1 MNLLHSMKRF
11 LLPLLAALALP
22 AAFNSEAMK
31 AEESRG
37 WDDEQFCNMSY
48 ESLEKPYF
56 KRVWRMKCGQ
66 KSDVEKANLNNI
78 SSSTNPKIHNLC
90 KNDNDYK
97 RCIKYFS
104 TQLRSE
110 EENAKR
116 CLIGLYPCKK
126 VNQDDIPSKLRK
138 KVKNK
143 LASEQQ
149 RKKEK
154 FARDLLTRKQR
165 EDSKLSQFTHKGIT
179 YVASKSCS
187 DGKQFYWNVEKGF
200 LKKEKVVEI
209 GCLSDYELQSL
220 KNQSRGGSG
229 GAGGGSG
236 SNFLQQQQI
245 NRNMMNNWENTWRRQ
260 NNITDY

>member
-1 MNLLHSMKRF
+1 MRRF
-11 LLPLLAALALP
+11 LLPLLAVLALP
-22 AAFNSEAMK
+22 NPFYSEGIK
-31 AEESRG
+31 AEDNKG
-37 WDDEQFCNMSY
+37 WDDEQFCKMSY

-66 KSDVEKANLNNI
+66 NSDVNKANLNNI

-97 RCIKYFS
+97 RCVKYFS

-126 VNQDDIPSKLRK
+126 VNQDDIPAKLRK
-138 KVKNK
+138 KVNNK

-154 FARDLLTRKQR
+154 FARDRLSRQQY
-165 EDSKLSQFTHKGIT
+165 EESKLSQFTHKGIT
-179 YVASKSCS
+179 YVASKRCT
-187 DGKQFYWNVEKGF
+187 DGKQFYWNINKGF
-200 LKKEKVVEI
+200 LKKDTVYEI
-209 GCLSDYELQSL
+209 GCLSDYEAQSL
-220 KNQSRGGSG
+220 RNQARNKG
-229 GAGGGSG
+229 GGGSG
-236 SNFLQQQQI
+236 WNNNNQVQQ
-245 NRNMMNNWENTWRRQ
+245 NRMRIQTNEYKQYLKDYSRDMGWE
-260 NNITDY
+260 